1 MLEEIKGG
9 AAMKTISIFLAL
21 INSLLAGLLITW
33 LISSIDFQISPL
45 WWSMLRII
53 VASSIILI
61 GFLTW
66 IDSIVSINPGVMA
79 LSSMALVAIG
89 AGTLVLIFQR
99 ALSTGD
105 MRFHMLI
112 YGGSLFVQG
121 IALLF
126 GTSVGQGKTS
136 AA

>member
-33 LISSIDFQISPL
+33 LISSVDFQTSAI
-45 WWSMLRII
+45 WWSALRIL
-53 VASSIILI
+53 VALSIIFI

-66 IDSIVSINPGVMA
+66 IDSIVGINPGLVA
-79 LSSMALVAIG
+79 LSSLALVAIG
-89 AGTLVLIFQR
+89 TGTLVWIFQR
-99 ALSTGD
+99 ALLTGD
-105 MRFHMLI
+105 LEYHMVI
-112 YGGSLFVQG
+112 YGGSLFIQG

-126 GTSVGQGKTS
+126 GTSQGEGRTS
-136 AA
+136 VA

>member
-1 MLEEIKGG
+1 
-9 AAMKTISIFLAL
+9 MKTISIFLAL

-33 LISSIDFQISPL
+33 LISSVDFQISAM
-45 WWSMLRII
+45 WWSMFRIL
-53 VASSIILI
+53 VACSIILI

-66 IDSIVSINPGVMA
+66 IDGVVSIHSGVMA
-79 LSSMALVAIG
+79 LSSLALVAIG
-89 AGTLVLIFQR
+89 TGTLVWIFQR
-99 ALSTGD
+99 VLLTGD
-105 MRFHMLI
+105 MEYHMVI

-126 GTSVGQGKTS
+126 GTSRGEGKAS